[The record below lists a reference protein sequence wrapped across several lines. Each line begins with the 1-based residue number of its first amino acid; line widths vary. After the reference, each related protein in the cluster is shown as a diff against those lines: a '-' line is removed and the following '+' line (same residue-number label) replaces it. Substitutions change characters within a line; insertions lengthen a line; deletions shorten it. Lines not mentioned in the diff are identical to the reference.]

1 MIIADT
7 DVLVDF
13 LRGGGA
19 APRVEL
25 ELSTGTLRTTAVA
38 AFELWQGAR
47 SARAE
52 PNVRTL
58 LDALEILPLD
68 ARAAEIAGG
77 VRRLLLGRG
86 ADIGVADSLVAGIC
100 LRQDGVLLTRNREHF
115 ARVDGLRLATLTTS
129 SR

>member
-25 ELSTGTLRTTAVA
+25 ELSTGSLRTTVVA
-38 AFELWQGAR
+38 AFELWQCAR
-47 SARAE
+47 TPRAE
-52 PNVRTL
+52 QDVKTL
-58 LDALEILPLD
+58 LEALEILPLD
-68 ARAAEIAGG
+68 ARAAELAGG
-77 VRRLLLGRG
+77 VRRLLLARG

-100 LRQDGVLLTRNREHF
+100 LRQEGTLLTGNREHF
-115 ARVDGLRLATLTTS
+115 ARVSGLRLS
-129 SR
+129 GSV

>member
-19 APRVEL
+19 AQRVEL
-25 ELSTGTLRTTAVA
+25 EISTGALRTTVVA

-47 SARAE
+47 TVRAE
-52 PNVRTL
+52 QDVRTL

-68 ARAAEIAGG
+68 ARAAELAGG

-100 LRQDGVLLTRNREHF
+100 LRQNGTLLTRNREHF
-115 ARVDGLRLATLTTS
+115 ERVEGLRVSGST
-129 SR
+129 

>member
-19 APRVEL
+19 AACVEL
-25 ELSTGTLRTTAVA
+25 ELSTGSLRTTAIA

-47 SARAE
+47 TARAE
-52 PNVRTL
+52 QDVKTL
-58 LDALEILPLD
+58 REALEIVPLD
-68 ARAAEIAGG
+68 ARAAELAGG

-86 ADIGVADSLVAGIC
+86 ADIGVADSLVAGVC
-100 LRQDGVLLTRNREHF
+100 LRQDGTLLTRNREHF
-115 ARVDGLRLATLTTS
+115 ERIAGLRLS
-129 SR
+129 VSI

>member
-1 MIIADT
+1 MAMIIADA
-7 DVLVDF
+7 DVLIDF

-25 ELSTGTLRTTAVA
+25 EISTGGLRTTVIA

-47 SARAE
+47 TARAE
-52 PNVRTL
+52 QNVRTL
-58 LDALEILPLD
+58 LEALEILPLD
-68 ARAAEIAGG
+68 ARAAELAGS

-100 LRQDGVLLTRNREHF
+100 LRQDGTLLTRNRAHF
-115 ARVDGLRLATLTTS
+115 EGVEGLRLS
-129 SR
+129 HSV

>member
-19 APRVEL
+19 AARVEL
-25 ELSTGTLRTTAVA
+25 EISTGSLRTTAVA

-52 PNVRTL
+52 QDVKTL
-58 LDALEILPLD
+58 LEALEILPLD
-68 ARAAEIAGG
+68 ARAAELAGG
-77 VRRLLLGRG
+77 VRRLLLARG
-86 ADIGVADSLVAGIC
+86 SDIGVADSLVAGIC
-100 LRQDGVLLTRNREHF
+100 LRQDGTLLTRNREHF
-115 ARVDGLRLATLTTS
+115 ARVSGLRLSGST
-129 SR
+129 

>member
-19 APRVEL
+19 AARVEL
-25 ELSTGTLRTTAVA
+25 EMSTGSLRTTVVA

-47 SARAE
+47 TVRAE
-52 PNVRTL
+52 RDVRTL
-58 LDALEILPLD
+58 LEALEIVPLD
-68 ARAAEIAGG
+68 AQAAELAGE
-77 VRRLLLGRG
+77 VRRVLLGRG

-100 LRQDGVLLTRNREHF
+100 LRQDGTLLTRNREHF
-115 ARVDGLRLATLTTS
+115 ERVDGLRLSVST
-129 SR
+129 